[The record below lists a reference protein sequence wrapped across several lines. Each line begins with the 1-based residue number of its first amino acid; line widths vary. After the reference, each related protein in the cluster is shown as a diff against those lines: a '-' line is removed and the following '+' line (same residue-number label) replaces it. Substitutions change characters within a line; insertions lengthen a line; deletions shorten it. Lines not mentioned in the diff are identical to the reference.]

1 MNETTFPQQIEA
13 TFQCLETVQ
22 QQVGQ
27 TDASSQKSVEA
38 ALQELSITL
47 EQLRALGEALHQQNE
62 ALVASR
68 RSLVAE
74 HRRYQELFEFAPG
87 GYLVTDFEGVIL
99 EVNRVAA
106 TQLNRDQHS
115 LGGKPLAAFIAEED
129 RQNFQR
135 TLTRLQEGSIV
146 NLDDWELAI
155 QPSAGSPFPASLN
168 VAAAHDAE
176 DRLTGLRWLMRDIS
190 QRKQIEHALRESE
203 KRFRTVADFTYD
215 WEYWLSPGGE
225 LLYISP
231 ACERITGYDP
241 DEFLKEPGL
250 LAKII
255 HPEDRRRMAYH
266 MDDEQVQ
273 AADYALDFRII
284 SRTGEMR
291 WIGHVCQPVYD
302 LDGTFLGRRV
312 SNRDISQRKQ
322 TEEALQCSTQRLE
335 ILHELDR
342 TILAAW
348 PLEAVAQ
355 TTLDNLQRLIPY
367 YRAEI
372 LVFDFAT
379 DEATTLAV
387 QMAGKATTEEP
398 KRLPLKMFRGFEDF
412 WQGQVHRVEDILTV
426 RQPSPVDQL
435 LQMKGVRAYLNLPLI
450 AQTEL
455 LGILNLGWDQPGPVD
470 PKYVEIAREVA
481 AQLAVAIRQ
490 AGLQEQVRRYT
501 AELEQRVAERTVA
514 LNQER
519 NFISAIVDTTAAL
532 VAVNDVQGRIV
543 RFNRTCERISGY
555 TFEEVKGKY
564 FWDLFLLPEEVALV
578 RSIFEQINAG
588 RFPSENENHWVA
600 RDGSQRLIA
609 WSNTALLD
617 SAGSV
622 EYVIGTGIDITERKR
637 VEQALRESEELHR
650 ITLSNISDAIFITD
664 DAGRFTYI
672 CPNIDFIFGYSVQEV
687 QQFGN
692 IRQLLGHNLFDP
704 NELETEEEL
713 KNIEREVTDK
723 TGRKHIL
730 LVNVRRVSIKGG
742 TVLYTCHDISE
753 RMQLQEAYQRLV
765 EHSLQG
771 LAIIQDLRV
780 VFANPTLARMTGYT
794 VDQMLAF
801 SPDEARKL
809 VHPEDQTSIWQRARS
824 RLVGKGSATPHYE
837 FRFVHKDGRVR
848 WFEVYTSRIEYLG
861 KPALQVA
868 AIDITE
874 RKQAEVA
881 LAQERDLLHTLMD
894 NIPDRIYFKD
904 IASRFT
910 RINRAQA
917 RALGI
922 NTPEAAIGKTDFDF
936 FESELAK
943 NFYADEQEI
952 IKSRRPLIDKIEQH
966 RETDGQLFWVSATK
980 VPIVDA
986 NGEISGIVGISRNIT
1001 AWKKSEERL
1010 RASQER
1016 YHQIFEDSPISLWEE
1031 DFSAIK
1037 LYSDRLQREGIR
1049 DFRTYCEEN
1058 PEAVM
1063 ECGAGVRVN
1072 EVNQATLRLYQA
1084 ERKEELLGDLTKYLG
1099 KNEMNVF
1106 KEELIALAEGQTKF
1120 ESEVTTTTLRGEARH
1135 IKLYLSVAPGH
1146 EETLSKVLVSI
1157 IDLTER
1163 KQAEDENTRL
1173 LEAIS
1178 QQHEHLRS
1186 LAARLAEVEE
1196 TERKRLARELH
1207 DQVGQNLTALG
1218 LNLNIIRAQVPPAWP
1233 EAAAV
1238 YDRLADSLTLVEDT
1252 TERIRDVM
1260 ADLRPPV
1267 LDDYGLVA
1275 ALDWYGTRF
1284 AVWAGLP
1291 VTVQGEEPDPRL
1303 ASPVENALF
1312 RIAQEA
1318 LTNAAKHAQASQ
1330 VTVTVVVEAGTVRLI
1345 VADDGIG
1352 FEPAGPTELAKRQ
1365 SWGLLNITERAEAVG
1380 GRCRIV
1386 SRSAQGTRVIVEV
1399 GR

>member
-1 MNETTFPQQIEA
+1 MNENTFPQQIEA
-13 TFQCLETVQ
+13 AFQRLEAVQ

-27 TDASSQKSVEA
+27 TDVSPQKPVQA
-38 ALQELSITL
+38 ALQELSMTL
-47 EQLRALGEALHQQNE
+47 EGLRTLGEALHRQNE
-62 ALVASR
+62 ALVAAR
-68 RSLVAE
+68 DNLAAE
-74 HRRYQELFEFAPG
+74 GQHYQELFEFAPG
-87 GYLVTDFEGVIL
+87 GYLVTDCEGVIL
-99 EVNRVAA
+99 EANRLAA
-106 TQLNRDQHS
+106 TQLNRDQTF
-115 LGGKPLAAFIAEED
+115 LRGKPLAPFIAVED
-129 RQNFQR
+129 RQNFQHI
-135 TLTRLQEGSIV
+135 LTRLQEGSLV

-155 QPSAGSPFPASLN
+155 QPDAGSLFPAALN
-168 VAAAHDAE
+168 VAAARDAE
-176 DRLTGLRWLMRDIS
+176 DRLIGLRWLMRDIS
-190 QRKQIEHALRESE
+190 HRKQIENTLRESE

-225 LLYISP
+225 LLYTSL
-231 ACERITGYDP
+231 ACQRITGYDP
-241 DEFLKEPGL
+241 DKFLEEPGL
-250 LAKII
+250 LVTIV
-255 HPEDRRRMAYH
+255 HPEDRRRMAGH
-266 MDDEQVQ
+266 MRDEEAKAV
-273 AADYALDFRII
+273 DYALDFRII

-322 TEEALQCSTQRLE
+322 AEEALQCSTQRLE

-342 TILAAW
+342 IILAAW

-355 TTLDNLQRLIPY
+355 TTLENLQRLIPY

-372 LVFDFAT
+372 LVFDFAA

-387 QMAGKATTEEP
+387 QMAGLATPEEP
-398 KRLPLKMFRGFEDF
+398 SRLPLEKFRGFEEF

-426 RQPSPVDQL
+426 RQPGSVDQL

-455 LGILNLGWDQPGPVD
+455 LGILNLGWDQPGPVE
-470 PKYVEIAREVA
+470 PKYVEIGREVA

-490 AGLQEQVRRYT
+490 ARLQEQVQRYT
-501 AELEQRVAERTVA
+501 TELEQRVAERTTA

-519 NFISAIVDTTAAL
+519 NFISAILDTTAAL
-532 VAVNDVQGRIV
+532 VAVTDVQGRLV

-555 TFEEVKGKY
+555 TFEQVKGKTL
-564 FWDLFLLPEEVALV
+564 WDLFLLPEEVEPV

-588 RFPSENENHWVA
+588 QFPSENENHWVA

-617 SAGSV
+617 PAGAV
-622 EYVIGTGIDITERKR
+622 EYVVGTGIDITERKR
-637 VEQALRESEELHR
+637 TEEALRESEELHR

-664 DAGRFTYI
+664 DAGRFTYV
-672 CPNIDFIFGYSVQEV
+672 CPNVDFIFGYSPQEIK
-687 QQFGN
+687 QLGH
-692 IRQLLGHNLFDP
+692 ITKLLGDDLFDP
-704 NELETEEEL
+704 NELETQGEIQ
-713 KNIEREVTDK
+713 NVERQVVDK
-723 TGRKHIL
+723 AGRKHIL

-771 LAIIQDLRV
+771 LAIIQDVRV

-794 VDQMLAF
+794 VDEMLAF
-801 SPDEARKL
+801 PPDEARKL
-809 VHPEDQTSIWQRARS
+809 VHPEDQASIWQRAQS
-824 RLVGKGSATPHYE
+824 RLIGKNNTTPHYE

-848 WFEVYTSRIEYLG
+848 WFEVYISPIEYQE

-868 AIDITE
+868 TIDITE

-904 IASRFT
+904 IESRFT

-917 RALGI
+917 RALGVKS
-922 NTPEAAIGKTDFDF
+922 PEAAIGKTDFDF
-936 FESELAK
+936 FEPELAK
-943 NFYADEQEI
+943 DFYADEQEI
-952 IKSRRPLIDKIEQH
+952 IKSGRPLIDKVEQY
-966 RETDGQLFWVSATK
+966 RETDGQLCWVSATK
-980 VPIVDA
+980 VPIVDG
-986 NGEISGIVGISRNIT
+986 NGEISGIVGISRDIS
-1001 AWKKSEERL
+1001 AWIKSEERL

-1016 YHQIFEDSPISLWEE
+1016 YRQIFENSPISLWEE
-1031 DFSAIK
+1031 DFSAVK
-1037 LYSDRLQREGIR
+1037 QYSDQLRREGIR
-1049 DFRTYCEEN
+1049 DFRAYCDEN
-1058 PEAVM
+1058 PDVVM

-1099 KNEMNVF
+1099 QNEKDVF
-1106 KEELIALAEGQTKF
+1106 KEELIALAEGQTNF
-1120 ESEVTTTTLRGEARH
+1120 EREVTTTTLRGEGRH
-1135 IKLYLSVAPGH
+1135 IKLYLSVAPGY

-1163 KQAEDENTRL
+1163 KRAEDENSRL

-1186 LAARLAEVEE
+1186 LAARLADVEE

-1218 LNLNIIRAQVPPAWP
+1218 LNLNIIQAQVPPAWP
-1233 EAAAV
+1233 EVNAI

-1284 AVWAGLP
+1284 AVWTGLP
-1291 VTVQGEEPDPRL
+1291 VTVQGEEPEPRL
-1303 ASPVENALF
+1303 AASVENALF

-1318 LTNAAKHAQASQ
+1318 LTNAAKHAQANQ
-1330 VTVTVVVEAGTVRLI
+1330 VTVTVAVGTGTVRLI

-1365 SWGLLNITERAEAVG
+1365 SWGLLNITERTEAAG

-1386 SRSAQGTRVIVEV
+1386 SRSGQGTRVIVEV